1 MITEVKNRMMKSE
14 EVFPLLSYSHFK
26 CIITLVS
33 KRRGRACNNCQL
45 HDSNWR

>member
-33 KRRGRACNNCQL
+33 KRRGSYMSVTQL
-45 HDSNWR
+45 RLVML